1 MGNIF
6 IDDQMVV
13 KIGDFGLATQLE
25 NNEERSHAICG
36 TPNYVAPEII
46 KGSSDGY
53 SFEVDIWSLGVI
65 IYKLI
70 TGVNPFNSPTV

>member
-1 MGNIF
+1 MT
-6 IDDQMVV
+6 V
-13 KIGDFGLATQLE
+13 KIGDFGLACQLE
-25 NNEERSHAICG
+25 SSDDKSNAICG

-53 SFEVDIWSLGVI
+53 SFEVDVWSLGVI

-70 TGVNPFNSPTV
+70 IGVNPFNSPSV